1 MLVSRFV
8 KSFFLGAAFSV
19 NILASGQRKNGRW
32 SCRTKVFIIH
42 SLPVDYQSPENEVL
56 NATYPTN
63 YYSPVTLIFWPT
75 NLRHMFFSNNHA
87 PWEAPGHGRV
97 HGATSHPL
105 SPKPGQGL
113 TTNISPT
120 NNMDVGPKIGLKLP
134 PNHPFFSY
142 GFFMCVEF
150 IDGSLSYVPLS
161 FVSISISYIYIMPTK
176 YGIYQLF
183 TWREIYTNLSRN
195 CFIYTTSIHYI
206 RHGRKP
212 SHPDFNPTHIQSLLA
227 SLDINDSPFTS
238 AFGRCKKT
246 VIGGNW
252 AVFIWALS
260 HPCWFPP

>member
-19 NILASGQRKNGRW
+19 NILASGQRKNGPW

-142 GFFMCVEF
+142 GFSIIFHHPFWGVSLFLETPISSWWFQPILKNVSQPEVTKVTIQLNIMLETTNY
-150 IDGSLSYVPLS
+150 SLSSWWLNQAIWKSVTVVKLDP
-161 FVSISISYIYIMPTK
+161 FVQAGSS
-176 YGIYQLF
+176 
-183 TWREIYTNLSRN
+183 N
-195 CFIYTTSIHYI
+195 IH
-206 RHGRKP
+206 
-212 SHPDFNPTHIQSLLA
+212 F
-227 SLDINDSPFTS
+227 F
-238 AFGRCKKT
+238 
-246 VIGGNW
+246 
-252 AVFIWALS
+252 
-260 HPCWFPP
+260 